1 MTPAFNVDGHHLFVS
16 TSIGVRIGQVDLSPE
31 TLLLDADTAMYYAKS
46 RGKQRYEVFVPAMRL
61 DAVERL
67 RLETDLR
74 TAIERDELVV
84 FYQPKVCMTTG
95 MLIELE
101 ALVRWMH
108 PQRGLVGPVEF
119 IPLAEETG
127 LIIQLGE
134 CVLRKACRQMAAWL
148 DGLNVGPGVRGSA

>member
-1 MTPAFNVDGHHLFVS
+1 
-16 TSIGVRIGQVDLSPE
+16 
-31 TLLLDADTAMYYAKS
+31 
-46 RGKQRYEVFVPAMRL
+46 MRL

-108 PQRGLVGPVEF
+108 PQRGLVGPVDF

-127 LIIQLGE
+127 PDSCNWE
-134 CVLRKACRQMAAWL
+134 NASSEKP
-148 DGLNVGPGVRGSA
+148 VGKWQPGWTT